1 MKVCVARCTC
11 SGGIACPKTREIK
24 AKVSLS
30 SLVTLVPSG
39 SRQENANSAASKN
52 LSAVR
57 LPRALSM
64 SRDAVWITSALKR
77 SKEVP
82 LRPLR
87 PLRPLIGVAIVAASV
102 IGSWHFEAL
111 GTQVT

>member
-1 MKVCVARCTC
+1 MKVTVARCTC
-11 SGGIACPKTREIK
+11 SGGIAAPKTREIK
-24 AKVSLS
+24 AEIKAKVLLS

-52 LSAVR
+52 LSAGS

-64 SRDAVWITSALKR
+64 SRYAVWITSALKR

-87 PLRPLIGVAIVAASV
+87 PLRPLIGVVMVAASV
-102 IGSWHFEAL
+102 IGGR
-111 GTQVT
+111 GTWKL